1 MNFKEI
7 MFSGEIYNPNAGD
20 ILKEQRACMELLYD
34 INHLRPSQIEEQE
47 TKLRELLAEYG
58 EGSYIQLPL
67 HANWGAHTYFGKFSY
82 ANYNLTL
89 VDDAPIYIG
98 DYVKIGPNVTLSAG
112 THPIDP
118 VSRKQQLQY
127 NKSIRIGNN
136 VWLGAHTSVMPGVT
150 IGENTVIGAGS
161 VVTNDIPANVVAFGS
176 PCRVYREIT
185 AEDAISDLTEGI

>member
-1 MNFKEI
+1 MDFKEV
-7 MFSGEIYNPNAGD
+7 MFSGEIYDPNAGD
-20 ILKEQRACMELLYD
+20 IVKEQRACMELLYD
-34 INHLRPSQIEEQE
+34 INRLRPSQVDEQ
-47 TKLRELLAEYG
+47 TAKLKELLAAYG

-67 HANWGAHTYFGKFSY
+67 HANWGAHTHFGKYSY

-118 VSRKQQLQY
+118 AARQKQLQY

-136 VWLGAHTSVMPGVT
+136 VWLGAHVSVMPGVT
-150 IGENTVIGAGS
+150 IGDNTVIGSGS
-161 VVTNDIPANVVAFGS
+161 VVTHDIPANVVAFGV
-176 PCRVYREIT
+176 PCRVNREIT
-185 AEDAISDLTEGI
+185 DADKVDGWS